1 MQYRVQ
7 RTRFNELER
16 IRKQDLLKKMKEDI
30 ALSKEMMATV
40 RAAASGSISD
50 DGEGSPSYSGALVS
64 RSGQS
69 AAFSVK
75 HSRYNTPAK

>member
-1 MQYRVQ
+1 
-7 RTRFNELER
+7 LER

-40 RAAASGSISD
+40 RAAASGSGSD
-50 DGEGSPSYSGALVS
+50 DDGSPSHYSGALVS
-64 RSGQS
+64 RNGQS

-75 HSRYNTPAK
+75 HSPCCKPVK